1 MYVCGKVF
9 RQMKH
14 CLSALHHPAF
24 NLTHGG
30 TGSKR
35 MTFAGVSRAGRDRL
49 EEALGIEGSARPRFA
64 PCALKVGWERKKGGA
79 NSCGRKQIISKL
91 MRRAHSFLWF
101 RTLWEGGGR
110 GGGRGGRGGLPYCY
124 KSFSPFR
131 CKHGKILHTLLH
143 MWPRGEA
150 LSVVEP

>member
-79 NSCGRKQIISKL
+79 NSCGRKQIISKW

-101 RTLWEGGGR
+101 RTLWEGGGE
-110 GGGRGGRGGLPYCY
+110 GGCPIVTNPFHPSGASTERFCIRSCTCDQEERL
-124 KSFSPFR
+124 SP
-131 CKHGKILHTLLH
+131 
-143 MWPRGEA
+143 
-150 LSVVEP
+150 S